1 MALSLGVT
9 KGSSIQVGGSII
21 EVVDVL
27 HGTHVQVVIGQQKF
41 LITDCERTEVLPNV
55 FLSCGVS
62 EEKSFG
68 SFSRI
73 AIEAPKEVKIRRI
86 GGQNDHRKP

>member
-1 MALSLGVT
+1 MALSLGIT
-9 KGSSIQVGGSII
+9 KGSKIQVGGSII
-21 EVVDVL
+21 EVVDVSN
-27 HGTHVQVVIGQQKF
+27 GTHVQVVIGQQKF

-86 GGQNDHRKP
+86 GGQNDNRKP